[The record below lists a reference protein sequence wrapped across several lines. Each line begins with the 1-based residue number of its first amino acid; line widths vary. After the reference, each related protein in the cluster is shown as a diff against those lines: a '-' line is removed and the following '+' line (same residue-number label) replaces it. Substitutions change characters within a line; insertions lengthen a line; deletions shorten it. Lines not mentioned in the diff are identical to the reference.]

1 MRMRHFHGNFGFLQL
16 AVDNDGNVHG
26 TYGDDGTFRGRLHQ
40 GVYACTW
47 KNGEEEGRL
56 EFEISAGELTGRW
69 KRGTEAGAMRG
80 KWAGSEVEQEEG
92 WHILHDIG
100 TFYLFFG
107 NLAKEAAQ
115 AAEIAFVNQEIRKWN
130 LTIGERTYSFN
141 ALKAKEADAY
151 FDVIYNALYCDDS
164 GEPNKSPLEQL
175 NASHA
180 HLCDFFNEGVLD
192 GGNIRTLMFS
202 LFQLCEIDGFTDA
215 QLQQLGW
222 YVEQWQTACPEVESA
237 ARLIQL
243 VRARKDLKN
252 ALGDVGEL
260 PWEGSQFMND
270 DQRPQ

>member
-1 MRMRHFHGNFGFLQL
+1 MRVRHFRGNFGSLQFS
-16 AVDNDGNVHG
+16 VDNDGHVHG
-26 TYGDDGTFRGRLHQ
+26 TYGDDGAFGGTFSQ
-40 GVYACTW
+40 GLYRCTW

-69 KRGTEAGAMRG
+69 KRGKEEGAMRG
-80 KWAGSEVEQEEG
+80 KWAGREVDQDAG
-92 WHILHDIG
+92 WHVLHDIG

-130 LTIGERTYSFN
+130 LTIGERSFSFN
-141 ALKAKEADAY
+141 AFKEKEADAY
-151 FDVIYNALYCDDS
+151 FDVIYEALYCDDS
-164 GEPNKSPLEQL
+164 GEPNKSPLAQL

-180 HLCDFFNEGVLD
+180 HLCDLFNEGVLQ

-222 YVEQWQTACPEVESA
+222 YVEQWQTACPEVESV
-237 ARLIQL
+237 ARLIEL
-243 VRARKDLKN
+243 VRTREEFKDV
-252 ALGDVGEL
+252 LGDVGDL
-260 PWEGSQFMND
+260 PWEGGQFMND
-270 DQRPQ
+270 